1 MRLPRLRSPGPALPV
16 LTLVAALTLAGCS
29 TAAGRAPTSS
39 SSPISIVAA
48 ENFWGSIAAQLG
60 GDKVKI
66 TSIINSPDA
75 DPHDYEATAADGR
88 EVATADMVII
98 NGVGY
103 DGWATKLA
111 EANPSE
117 RRTDLTVGSVV
128 GVKDGGNPHRWYNP
142 GDVTKV
148 TDAITADLKK
158 RDPADAAYFETQ
170 KQAFTTTA
178 RGPYD
183 KVVADIKTRYS
194 GLKVGASE
202 SIVAMIAPA
211 LGLDLVTPPDFLTAI
226 SEGTDPTAADKKTID
241 AQISAKE
248 IKVYIYNSQNAT
260 PDVQAQVDAA
270 KAQGI
275 PVTTI
280 TETMTPATDSW
291 EQWQTRQLVSLQK
304 ALAQAAA

>member
-1 MRLPRLRSPGPALPV
+1 MRMPRPHLGRWALS
-16 LTLVAALTLAGCS
+16 LVAALTLVGCS
-29 TAAGRAPTSS
+29 TASGRAPTSS
-39 SSPISIVAA
+39 SSPIKIVAA

-60 GDKVKI
+60 GDKVEV

-88 EVATADMVII
+88 EVAGADLVII

-103 DGWATKLA
+103 DGWARKLA
-111 EANPSE
+111 EANPSDA
-117 RRTDLTVGSVV
+117 RTDLTVGDVV

-148 TDAITADLKK
+148 TDAITADLTR
-158 RDPADAAYFETQ
+158 RDPADAAYFDKQ
-170 KQAFTTTA
+170 KQAFNATGRA
-178 RGPYD
+178 EYD
-183 KVVADIKTRYS
+183 KVIADIKARYS
-194 GLKVGASE
+194 GVKVGASE

-226 SEGTDPTAADKKTID
+226 SEGIDPTAADKATID
-241 AQISAKE
+241 KQISAKE
-248 IKVYIYNSQNAT
+248 IKVYVYNSQNAT

-270 KAQGI
+270 RAQGI
-275 PVTTI
+275 GVSSI

-291 EQWQTRQLVSLQK
+291 EQWQTRQLVALQK
-304 ALAQAAA
+304 VLAKAAA